1 MPKGKGGKAPALP
14 DVEEDAAGD
23 AAPSDAFWGAAAAF
37 LKKGNKPSDNWEARD
52 FFIYKILEKSRAVL
66 Y

>member
-1 MPKGKGGKAPALP
+1 MPKGKGVKAQALA
-14 DVEEDAAGD
+14 DVKEDAAAD

-52 FFIYKILEKSRAVL
+52 FYKILEEE
-66 Y
+66 